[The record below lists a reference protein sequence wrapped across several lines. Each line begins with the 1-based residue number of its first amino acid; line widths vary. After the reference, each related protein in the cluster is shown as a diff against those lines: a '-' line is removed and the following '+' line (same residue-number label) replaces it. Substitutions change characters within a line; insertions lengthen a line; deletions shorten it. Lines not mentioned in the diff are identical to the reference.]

1 MKRLLLGTMLA
12 TLGAGTIWAATADEA
27 VRAAEKQWSEAVKN
41 RDFAALE
48 RIFTRELI
56 YAHSSGAVETETK
69 YLERLRSGKQ
79 RYDSF
84 TYESTQVVVYG
95 DAAVAHSIVRI
106 TGSNDAGPFNDH
118 LMMMHTWVKQGG
130 MWRLAAH
137 QTTKI
142 P

>member
-1 MKRLLLGTMLA
+1 MKRLLFGMMLA
-12 TLGAGTIWAATADEA
+12 ASIGATICAATADEA

-41 RDFAALE
+41 RDFASLE

-95 DAAVAHSIVRI
+95 EAAVAHSIVRI
-106 TGSNDAGPFNDH
+106 TGTNDAGPFNDH
-118 LMMMHTWVKQGG
+118 LMMMHAWVKQGG
-130 MWRLAAH
+130 TWRLAAH